1 MTHKKFEEEVNTLK
15 DFFECYCKDKHECSK
30 IKITTLE
37 YQSKIFYLEL
47 HLCDECQ
54 NAIHYSFF
62 KLQNCSHEIKPR
74 CRKCPTP
81 CYEKQ
86 EWKNTAKI
94 MIYSAVKLSLSKMK
108 NRIRNV
114 FS

>member
-15 DFFECYCKDKHECSK
+15 NFFECYCKDKHENAE
-30 IKITTLE
+30 IKTTTLE

-54 NAIHYSFF
+54 KGIYYSFS
-62 KLQNCSHEIKPR
+62 KLQSCPHEIKPR

-108 NRIRNV
+108 NRIKNV